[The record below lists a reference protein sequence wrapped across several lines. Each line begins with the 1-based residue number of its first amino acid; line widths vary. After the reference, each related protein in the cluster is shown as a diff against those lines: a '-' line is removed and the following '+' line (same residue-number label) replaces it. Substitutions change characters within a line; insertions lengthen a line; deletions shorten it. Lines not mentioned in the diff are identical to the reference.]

1 MSEKCSAHV
10 SRLSSGVE
18 VSSSEDELL
27 VTKPKGPKNRPPRF
41 YFGGNPY
48 ILSLQKMDLIDAQSC
63 YRLTNF
69 TQCKYLRSSSRS
81 SHACR
86 VRS

>member
-27 VTKPKGPKNRPPRF
+27 VTPKI

-69 TQCKYLRSSSRS
+69 TQCKYLSSLST
-81 SHACR
+81 
-86 VRS
+86 